1 MNKIPGTRITKR
13 AAAFLADPRRALAV
27 AAVLHLLITLLIFT
41 VGICRISP
49 EQWDE
54 HGIGEFAQDGHTYR
68 VQAESLAHR
77 LQQFDLSAWL
87 RDSAPFH
94 VKLYSICFAL
104 LGPLLGANILAA
116 EPLNLFCYLTI
127 LLLTFSLAKMIAGQR
142 TAWLAAIIVALWPSL
157 LLHTTQLLRDQVF
170 IAAMLALIF
179 VLTNL
184 LAKTNSVLRGLAVGG
199 GGALAYLVFSLTR
212 TEMRLVATAIVFIGV
227 GLFLIRML
235 RERRLLAGNL
245 LGIIVL
251 IIAMVIPARQVQPA
265 PGSTVPGSAPVIA
278 DPSLWAH
285 IATLRRRFAVQ
296 YPSSGSNIDAD
307 VQFSS
312 AGDVIRYVPRALEIG
327 LLAPFPEMWFQPRR
341 FVGMAGRPLLAV
353 ETSLTYV
360 LTALACM
367 FTWKRRRCLPVWMLA
382 FAVLTG
388 ATALGLVVTNLGALY
403 RMRYGF
409 WVLLTIV
416 GSGALAGFFRRI
428 GSGRDGTGDLGL

>member
-1 MNKIPGTRITKR
+1 
-13 AAAFLADPRRALAV
+13 
-27 AAVLHLLITLLIFT
+27 
-41 VGICRISP
+41 
-49 EQWDE
+49 
-54 HGIGEFAQDGHTYR
+54 
-68 VQAESLAHR
+68 
-77 LQQFDLSAWL
+77 
-87 RDSAPFH
+87 
-94 VKLYSICFAL
+94 
-104 LGPLLGANILAA
+104 
-116 EPLNLFCYLTI
+116 
-127 LLLTFSLAKMIAGQR
+127 
-142 TAWLAAIIVALWPSL
+142 
-157 LLHTTQLLRDQVF
+157 
-170 IAAMLALIF
+170 LALIL

-184 LAKTNSVLRGLAVGG
+184 LTKTNNVLRGVAVGA
-199 GGALAYLVFSLTR
+199 GGAVANLVFSLTR
-212 TEMRLVATAIVFIGV
+212 IEMRFVAKAIVFVGV

-235 RERRLLAGNL
+235 RERRLLVGNL

-251 IIAMVIPARQVQPA
+251 ITAMMIPARQSAA
-265 PGSTVPGSAPVIA
+265 PGYAGS
-278 DPSLWAH
+278 SLWAN
-285 IATLRRRFAVQ
+285 IATLRRGFASQ

-327 LLAPFPEMWFQPRR
+327 LLAPFPEMWFRPGRI
-341 FVGMAGRPLLAV
+341 VGLAGRLLV
-353 ETSLTYV
+353 GLETSLTYL

-416 GSGALAGFFRRI
+416 GSGALAGLFRRI

>member
-1 MNKIPGTRITKR
+1 MNKIPDTTITKR
-13 AAAFLADPRRALAV
+13 AVVFLADPRRALAV
-27 AAVLHLLITLLIFT
+27 AAALHLLATLLIFT
-41 VGICRISP
+41 IGIHGILP
-49 EQWDE
+49 QQVDE
-54 HGIGEFAQDGHTYR
+54 HGIGEFALDGHTYR

-77 LQQFDLSAWL
+77 LQQFDFSAWL

-104 LGPLLGANILAA
+104 LGPLLGTNILAA

-127 LLLTFSLAKMIAGQR
+127 LILTFRLGKMIAGQR
-142 TAWLAAIIVALWPSL
+142 TAWLATIIVALWPSL
-157 LLHTTQLLRDQVF
+157 LLHTTQLLRDQIV
-170 IAAMLALIF
+170 IAAVLALIL

-184 LAKTNSVLRGLAVGG
+184 LTKTNNVLRGLAVGA
-199 GGALAYLVFSLTR
+199 GGAVANLVFSLTR
-212 TEMRLVATAIVFIGV
+212 IEMRFVAKAIVFVGV

-235 RERRLLAGNL
+235 RERRLLVGNL

-251 IIAMVIPARQVQPA
+251 ITAMMIPARQVQSAA
-265 PGSTVPGSAPVIA
+265 PGYAGS
-278 DPSLWAH
+278 SLWAN
-285 IATLRRRFAVQ
+285 IATLRRGFASQ

-327 LLAPFPEMWFQPRR
+327 LLAPFPEMWFRPGRI
-341 FVGMAGRPLLAV
+341 VGMAGRLLV
-353 ETSLTYV
+353 GLETSLTYL